1 MVLVSIK
8 EQDNIKSYID
18 NIEKQLR
25 MLRFRLNHIAEESN
39 RKGYLQ
45 VGEYVKVGKRS
56 SIPNEEPTL
65 VLECGK
71 IVDVQYCIKS
81 VKIKYLFDTGEFQ
94 EKPVKMI
101 KEFHLDNDDNF
112 IVRTIPR
119 PVGVNLDD
127 DESDDE
133 DDDVNE
139 ESSEDE
145 RCSELENISN
155 SD

>member
-1 MVLVSIK
+1 
-8 EQDNIKSYID
+8 
-18 NIEKQLR
+18 
-25 MLRFRLNHIAEESN
+25 
-39 RKGYLQ
+39 
-45 VGEYVKVGKRS
+45 
-56 SIPNEEPTL
+56 
-65 VLECGK
+65 
-71 IVDVQYCIKS
+71 
-81 VKIKYLFDTGEFQ
+81 
-94 EKPVKMI
+94 MI